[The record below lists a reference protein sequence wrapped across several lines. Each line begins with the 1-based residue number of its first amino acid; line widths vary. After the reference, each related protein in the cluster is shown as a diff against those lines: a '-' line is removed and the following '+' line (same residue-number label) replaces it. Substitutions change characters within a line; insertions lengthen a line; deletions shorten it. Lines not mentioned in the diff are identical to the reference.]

1 LSENLST
8 ELFSYAETINRTHNL
23 SITIWIDSLLVLFHF
38 FIAIKMFN
46 INETTQILPPSWNVN
61 KNESTKINLSNLNF
75 MLNISIFIDQFLLII
90 FWKWG
95 SIWYPSRTYCCRDR
109 TIGIE
114 WKVFKRVKRRTH
126 IYIQVHARLCTKS
139 FLSTNSSLSFYK
151 KLVGHYI

>member
-8 ELFSYAETINRTHNL
+8 ELFSYVETINRTHNL

-75 MLNISIFIDQFLLII
+75 MLNISIFIDQFFAYNILEMREYMV
-90 FWKWG
+90 
-95 SIWYPSRTYCCRDR
+95 SEWYCRRDR

-114 WKVFKRVKRRTH
+114 WK
-126 IYIQVHARLCTKS
+126 VHARLCTKS